1 MLKDPGQ
8 VDDVSRKYRWSN
20 DDETRLNAL
29 NEQAKTLQMPKRWP
43 WAAKEGTTQY
53 IYNRKR
59 MEFFVE
65 YELETIIRHCENCKA
80 TGILVGRDQVESKFC
95 HDCAIDLKKG
105 ARKTEFVDAWNAVK
119 PPSLEHHGLPQLYP
133 GDKAV
138 ISLVHP
144 VVTIR
149 KHYMMNA
156 KLRQESIT
164 LLNDCTATWA
174 KILPRTDLQDRFVVI
189 ESTKKDHSRRH
200 IVANPARVKT
210 WLQFLFA
217 NHPDF
222 IRMKSDG
229 ELQMSDQALAA
240 LESQSELGEVMEDVE
255 EGDDDNTET
264 ESGII
269 VQPAMESG
277 LSSSDVFTFD
287 RYPYLYVKTKDFMRI
302 TQDSKIEII
311 DDRQQS
317 VPIYNASA
325 AAAFPHLYIHG
336 EKSPL
341 EFSDYKLTR
350 HLLKR
355 QSLFAYKLDD
365 DRYNKIVKTDIS
377 DVLI

>member
-8 VDDVSRKYRWSN
+8 VDDVSRKYRWSME
-20 DDETRLNAL
+20 DETRLNTL
-29 NEQAKTLQMPKRWP
+29 NEQAKSLQMPKKWS
-43 WAAKEGTTQY
+43 WAAKEGTAQY
-53 IYNRKR
+53 EYNKRR

-65 YELETIIRHCENCKA
+65 YELETKVRHCENCKA

-95 HDCAIDLKKG
+95 YDCMTDRKQG
-105 ARKTEFVDAWNAVK
+105 ARKKEFFDAWNAVR
-119 PPSLEHHGLPQLYP
+119 PSSIDHHGLPQLYP

-149 KHYMMNA
+149 KHYMMNT

-164 LLNDCTATWA
+164 LLNDCNATWTR
-174 KILPRTDLQDRFVVI
+174 ILPRSDLQDRFVVI
-189 ESTKKDHSRRH
+189 ERTKKDHSRRH

-311 DDRQQS
+311 DDRQER

-325 AAAFPHLYIHG
+325 TAAFPHLYLNG
-336 EKSPL
+336 EKSAL
-341 EFSDYKLTR
+341 DFSDWKLTR
-350 HLLKR
+350 CLLKR
-355 QSLFAYKLDD
+355 QSLFAYKLDV
-365 DRYNKIVKTDIS
+365 DRYNQIVKNRQ
-377 DVLI
+377 

>member
-1 MLKDPGQ
+1 MLKDLGQ

-29 NEQAKTLQMPKRWP
+29 NEQAKSLQMPKRWS

-53 IYNRKR
+53 EYNNKR

-65 YELETIIRHCENCKA
+65 YELQTTVRHCENCHV

-95 HDCAIDLKKG
+95 HDCMMDQNEGAKK
-105 ARKTEFVDAWNAVK
+105 REFVDAWNSVR

-164 LLNDCTATWA
+164 LLNDCNATWSR
-174 KILPRTDLQDRFVVI
+174 ILPRADLQDRFVVI
-189 ESTKKDHSRRH
+189 ERTKKDHSRRH
-200 IVANPARVKT
+200 IVANPARVRT

-229 ELQMSDQALAA
+229 KLQMSDQALAA

-255 EGDDDNTET
+255 DGDDDNTET
-264 ESGII
+264 ENEI

-277 LSSSDVFTFD
+277 FSSSDVFTFD
-287 RYPYLYVKTKDFMRI
+287 RYPCLYVKTKDFMRI

-317 VPIYNASA
+317 VPIYNANA
-325 AAAFPHLYIHG
+325 PAAFPHLYLHG

-341 EFSDYKLTR
+341 EFTDYKLTR
-350 HLLKR
+350 RLLKR

-365 DRYNKIVKTDIS
+365 DRYNKIVKNRLKNIQ
-377 DVLI
+377 

>member
-1 MLKDPGQ
+1 MLKNPGE
-8 VDDVSRKYRWSN
+8 VDDVSRKYRWSK
-20 DDETRLNAL
+20 DDETRLNTL
-29 NEQAKTLQMPKRWP
+29 NEQAKSLQMPKRWT
-43 WAAKEGTTQY
+43 WAAKEGTAQY
-53 IYNRKR
+53 EYNNKR

-65 YELETIIRHCENCKA
+65 YELQTTVRHCENCHV

-95 HDCAIDLKKG
+95 YDCMMDQKDNAKK
-105 ARKTEFVDAWNAVK
+105 REFVDAWNSVR
-119 PPSLEHHGLPQLYP
+119 PSSLEHHGLPQLYP

-164 LLNDCTATWA
+164 LINDCSATWS

-189 ESTKKDHSRRH
+189 ERTKKDHSRRH

-217 NHPDF
+217 NHLDF

-240 LESQSELGEVMEDVE
+240 LESQSELGEVIEDVE
-255 EGDDDNTET
+255 EGEDDNTET

-287 RYPYLYVKTKDFMRI
+287 RYPYLYVKTKDLCASRRTQRLKLSMIGNKAFRSTMRLLLQLSRTCI
-302 TQDSKIEII
+302 FTARRVRS
-311 DDRQQS
+311 S
-317 VPIYNASA
+317 SA
-325 AAAFPHLYIHG
+325 TI
-336 EKSPL
+336 
-341 EFSDYKLTR
+341 
-350 HLLKR
+350 
-355 QSLFAYKLDD
+355 
-365 DRYNKIVKTDIS
+365 N
-377 DVLI
+377 